1 MQGDIHVN
9 DIKHSTNKL
18 KTNIPLTGGNAV
30 YLSDWDHTGPRE
42 VEFFSIHNNWGETA
56 VAREQ
61 PDKMGTVDAHQEFE
75 NFKAS

>member
-1 MQGDIHVN
+1 MN

-18 KTNIPLTGGNAV
+18 KTNIPLTGVNAV
-30 YLSDWDHTGPRE
+30 DLSDWDHTGPRE
-42 VEFFSIHNNWGETA
+42 VEFFSIHNNWGKTV

-61 PDKMGTVDAHQEFE
+61 PDKMVTVAAHQEFE